1 MGKRFG
7 HVVPVAVM
15 ALVGAG
21 LLRSSIPVGAE
32 PITTRPSLKSR
43 VVSLSLASSESGTP
57 AVSDAAAAGFWA
69 VETVPSLPSGTDAG
83 AATRP
88 ARFPDG
94 LTVLRLRV
102 TIGGNEARTILTNAL
117 GVRDL
122 LDAMDVRVGPRDLVR
137 PRRGSFLGSGMT
149 VRVIR
154 VRQVIR
160 AFASETPY
168 RTLIQYSKDLFV
180 GDSRVLTPGHTGQEV
195 KTYRITFRNGREVSR
210 VLLSNR
216 LVASPEDQVVERGT
230 KPTLAP
236 APSGTQTQTGQASW
250 YDCTGLYA
258 AHLTLPFGTKVTVTN
273 LDNGA
278 TVTVVIN
285 DRGPYGV
292 AGRIIDLCSTAFAE
306 IAPLGQ
312 GVANVTIS
320 W

>member
-7 HVVPVAVM
+7 HVVPVAIM
-15 ALVGAG
+15 ALVGAS
-21 LLRSSIPVGAE
+21 LLRSSISIGAE
-32 PITTRPSLKSR
+32 AITSRPSLKSR
-43 VVSLSLASSESGTP
+43 VAPLSLTSSESGTP
-57 AVSDAAAAGFWA
+57 ADAGAAGFWA
-69 VETVPSLPSGTDAG
+69 VDSVPSLPRGT
-83 AATRP
+83 RS

-94 LTVLRLRV
+94 LSVLRLQV
-102 TIGGNEARTILTNAL
+102 TIGSHDARTILTNAL
-117 GVRDL
+117 GVSDL
-122 LDAMDVRVGPRDLVR
+122 LDAMGVRLGPRDLVR
-137 PRRGSFLGSGMT
+137 PRRGSFLGAGMA

-154 VRQVIR
+154 VQQVIR
-160 AFASETPY
+160 TFASETPY

-195 KTYRITFRNGREVSR
+195 QTYRITFRNGREVSR

-230 KPTLAP
+230 KPTPAP
-236 APSGTQTQTGQASW
+236 APTGTHTQTGQASW
-250 YDCTGLYA
+250 YNCTGLYA

-273 LDNGA
+273 LSNGA

-292 AGRIIDLCSTAFAE
+292 PGRIIDLCSTAFAE